1 MPTAVTTPISA
12 SAGQSAAIAAAPAD
26 ESGGRRDQ
34 ERDVRDGIGRLR
46 PERRVRALAIEID
59 RLRPIHG
66 VSDFEWCGHAAL
78 ALTKRRAMVPFR
90 LRTGDGAGALG
101 SGPARGYPGR
111 TMDTSPLTVIAIVVV
126 VIVYVMLVDRDAP
139 GHAAA
144 NSGTDR
150 RGVAA

>member
-1 MPTAVTTPISA
+1 M
-12 SAGQSAAIAAAPAD
+12 
-26 ESGGRRDQ
+26 
-34 ERDVRDGIGRLR
+34 
-46 PERRVRALAIEID
+46 
-59 RLRPIHG
+59 
-66 VSDFEWCGHAAL
+66 SDLEWCGHAAL

-101 SGPARGYPGR
+101 SGPARGYPGT
-111 TMDTSPLTVIAIVVV
+111 TMDTSPLTVIVIVVV
-126 VIVYVMLVDRDAP
+126 VIIVYVMLVDRDAP